1 MAIGDVI
8 LRKKRFAKVK
18 LETTKGTKVAGD
30 QAILTE
36 NLEINPTG
44 PYIERKANGLYR
56 GHSAKGVI
64 GANSGQCS
72 FEVELRGTGAG
83 GCETG
88 LAILLQACCLAKTS
102 EVYQIHSTHAN
113 DKTISIDVW
122 EDGKKKGL
130 AGASG
135 TFTIDAEAGGRIMLK
150 FTLSGIWQT
159 VADEAMPAFAPSAL
173 LPLMFKGGTFTIA
186 TNAIKINKFAF
197 DMGVDVQ
204 PREDGAATNGS
215 GIAYFMTADALPM
228 LSIDPEAQKVADYD
242 FYGLWAASTE
252 AAIVLIAKNATD
264 QCTISIPKLQY
275 REVKE
280 GERTGKMIYDI
291 NGQCNHSSGNDSV
304 TLTFAA
310 AA

>member
-1 MAIGDVI
+1 MAIGDII
-8 LRKKRFAKVK
+8 LRKKRVAKVK

-44 PYIERKANGLYR
+44 PYIERMANGLYR
-56 GHSAKGVI
+56 GHSAQGVI
-64 GANSGQCS
+64 GANSGECS
-72 FEVELRGTGAG
+72 FDVELRGTGSG

-88 LAILLQACCLAKTS
+88 LAILLQCCCLAKTS
-102 EVYQIHSTHAN
+102 EVYQIHSTHSN

-135 TFTIDAEAGGRIMLK
+135 TFTIEAEAGGRIVFK
-150 FTLSGIWQT
+150 FKLSGIWQT
-159 VADEAMPAFAPSAL
+159 VADEAMPAFAPSTV
-173 LPLMFKGGTFTIA
+173 LPLMLKGGTFTIA
-186 TNAIKINKFAF
+186 TNAIKINKFSF

-204 PREDGAATNGS
+204 PREDAAAAS
-215 GIAYFMTADALPM
+215 GIAYFMTSDAKPM

-242 FYGLWAASTE
+242 YYGLWYAGTE
-252 AAIVLIAKNATD
+252 AAISLIAKNATD
-264 QCTISIPKLQY
+264 QCTIAIPKLQY
-275 REVKE
+275 REIKE

-291 NGQCNHSSGNDSV
+291 SGQCNHSSGNDSV